1 MDEFREWLSD
11 NLRYIAL
18 ILGVLIVLGG
28 AFLGVRAVTKSGSTP
43 NTETAT
49 DSMDNSTGGLVT
61 SGSAKPSG
69 TAAGSLK
76 DTAALVTEDGQL
88 TEEAQNGIKT
98 VVKSYYDALNARN
111 VEAVKKV
118 TDTLSAEDI
127 ASIESSKTAYSGVSV
142 IPKVGPTTDGRSAVA
157 FVDYKY
163 QNPDQAILHSG
174 LSWLYLQF
182 NENEGAYKI
191 KVDAADDAAVKT
203 YAQSLTADPEIASVM
218 QRVQVEADAAAAAD
232 QGVSQAAAEP
242 AAESG
247 ETESAVTEGQ
257 PEADAAQSEG
267 QAEVEATDGQAEADA
282 AAQAEAVA
290 AQAQADAA
298 AAAARE
304 QAEAAAQA
312 QAQAEA
318 VAAQTRESGDAA
330 AQAQADAV
338 ADAAAAQAQAAA
350 DAATQAQAQ
359 AQAGA
364 RAGDTAVILETCNVR
379 KGAGYDYEVVTVA
392 EEGASVTIIDDE
404 GQGWVHVRTENGD
417 GYIGRKFIYGET
429 N

>member
-18 ILGVLIVLGG
+18 ILGVFIVLGG
-28 AFLGVRAVTKSGSTP
+28 AFLGVRAVTKTGSAP
-43 NTETAT
+43 KTESAT
-49 DSMDNSTGGLVT
+49 DSVDDSTGGLVT
-61 SGSAKPSG
+61 SGTAKPSG
-69 TAAGSLK
+69 TVGSVK
-76 DTAALVTEDGQL
+76 DASALVTEDGQL
-88 TEEAQNGIKT
+88 TQEAQNGIKA

-111 VEAVKKV
+111 VDAVKKV

-127 ASIESSKTAYSGVSV
+127 TTIEKSQTAYSGVSV
-142 IPKVGPTTDGRSAVA
+142 IPKVGPTGDGRNAVA

-174 LSWLYLQF
+174 LSWLYLQY
-182 NENEGAYKI
+182 NESEGAYKI
-191 KVDAADDAAVKT
+191 TVDASDDTNVQT
-203 YAQSLTADPEIASVM
+203 YVQSLTADPEISSVM

-232 QGVSQAAAEP
+232 MGVSQGAAEP
-242 AAESG
+242 AAENSQAE
-247 ETESAVTEGQ
+247 ETATEEAVTEDQTEAAEGQ
-257 PEADAAQSEG
+257 PEAETS
-267 QAEVEATDGQAEADA
+267 DGQSEADA
-282 AAQAEAVA
+282 AA
-290 AQAQADAA
+290 AQAQAAA
-298 AAAARE
+298 AAVAARE

-330 AQAQADAV
+330 AQAQADA
-338 ADAAAAQAQAAA
+338 AAEAAAAQAQAAA
-350 DAATQAQAQ
+350 DAAAEAQAQ

-392 EEGASVTIIDDE
+392 EEGSSVTILDDE
-404 GQGWVHVRTENGD
+404 GQGWVHVQTENGN

>member
-182 NENEGAYKI
+182 DENEGAYKI

-267 QAEVEATDGQAEADA
+267 QADVEATDGQAEADNA
-282 AAQAEAVA
+282 VNVSQKLFAGDFKGLSVKDIKSGMKSVPSFDFAEELPLIDVLVNNKIASSKRE
-290 AQAQADAA
+290 
-298 AAAARE
+298 ARE
-304 QAEAAAQA
+304 FI
-312 QAQAEA
+312 
-318 VAAQTRESGDAA
+318 SGNAIS
-330 AQAQADAV
+330 V
-338 ADAAAAQAQAAA
+338 N
-350 DAATQAQAQ
+350 
-359 AQAGA
+359 GE
-364 RAGDTAVILETCNVR
+364 VINDPAKVIT
-379 KGAGYDYEVVTVA
+379 KDMAI
-392 EEGASVTIIDDE
+392 EGEILIFRR
-404 GQGWVHVRTENGD
+404 GKKK
-417 GYIGRKFIYGET
+417 YFIGMI
-429 N
+429 